1 MVDQFVLC
9 AGCSRHVKSEE
20 AVCPFCGE
28 GLSSARP
35 STGEPFRRMAAAA
48 AVAAGVATVA
58 GCGSPPSLVA
68 YYGSAGIP
76 ADSGDDGAADAPSAV
91 RDGAADAPSVVRDGA
106 ADAPSVVAFYGIANP
121 MPADA
126 GAGEA
131 DGPAV
136 ADGSG
141 DASG

>member
-1 MVDQFVLC
+1 MVDQLVLC

-58 GCGSPPSLVA
+58 GCGSPPSVVA
-68 YYGSAGIP
+68 YYGSVGVP

-91 RDGAADAPSVVRDGA
+91 RDGAADAPSVV
-106 ADAPSVVAFYGIANP
+106 AFYGIANP
-121 MPADA
+121 MPTDA

>member
-1 MVDQFVLC
+1 MVDQLVLC

-91 RDGAADAPSVVRDGA
+91 RDGAADAPSVV
-106 ADAPSVVAFYGIANP
+106 AFYGIANP
-121 MPADA
+121 MPPDA